1 MHLCTK
7 HLHAG
12 LCESRARMTVQIC
25 VEGCRVPQGN
35 CDRWHECFRKVEG
48 ILTSSTCRENHAGA
62 KRAESSPVGDRLL
75 LFTKETPLL
84 ERSHPCFFLSS
95 VWRRHLFCPR
105 QALSSGLRTQTA
117 ATLRESQQGS
127 QSKPLRP
134 EAQDWQRAAFSTS
147 WAVSFLTDFLIS
159 LMLELCYKSHL
170 LYWVFLGEWV
180 CKIWGKQ
187 EKGDL
192 LLI

>member
-95 VWRRHLFCPR
+95 VWRRHLFCP
-105 QALSSGLRTQTA
+105 QPSSQFRPSDSDCCNPPGVPAGEPEQTPAARGPGL
-117 ATLRESQQGS
+117 ATGC
-127 QSKPLRP
+127 
-134 EAQDWQRAAFSTS
+134 F
-147 WAVSFLTDFLIS
+147 F
-159 LMLELCYKSHL
+159 HL
-170 LYWVFLGEWV
+170 LSCQFSDRFFNFPNVRALLQISPIILGV
-180 CKIWGKQ
+180 SRGV
-187 EKGDL
+187 GV
-192 LLI
+192 